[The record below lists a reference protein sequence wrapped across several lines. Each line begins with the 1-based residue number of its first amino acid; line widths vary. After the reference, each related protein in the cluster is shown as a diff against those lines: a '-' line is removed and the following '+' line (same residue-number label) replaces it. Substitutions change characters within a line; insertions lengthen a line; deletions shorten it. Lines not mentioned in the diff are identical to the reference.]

1 MDKTKIEWADSTW
14 NPITGCRHKC
24 PYCYARGIANR
35 FVSRKGCHLV
45 EPETYK
51 LGDDGSETYEINE
64 QPYYVDDE
72 TGKQFRCAYPHG
84 FVPTI
89 HRYRMGEYR
98 DKKRQRNIFVGSMS
112 DVFGEWVPDRWI
124 REVFN
129 ACEKAPQHNYL
140 FLTKNPRRYMELH
153 HYGELPLRDN
163 MWYGTT
169 VTDPDT
175 EYMGQDGHYEFHTFL
190 SVEPILADFGE
201 LSEKSY
207 IPEWII
213 VGAETGSRK
222 DKVIPRRE
230 WIENIVEQCRKYNIP
245 VFMKPSLT
253 DIWGEELIQEF
264 PKALFM
270 PDLFQSIDKNML
282 KSPVAYCKTHKGYL
296 STKQMKVHKCLQ
308 IGCTGLERLEHPYWE
323 ERQRKKDEA
332 KRKKKQQ

>member
-140 FLTKNPRRYMELH
+140 FLTKNP
-153 HYGELPLRDN
+153 
-163 MWYGTT
+163 
-169 VTDPDT
+169 
-175 EYMGQDGHYEFHTFL
+175 
-190 SVEPILADFGE
+190 
-201 LSEKSY
+201 K
-207 IPEWII
+207 
-213 VGAETGSRK
+213 
-222 DKVIPRRE
+222 
-230 WIENIVEQCRKYNIP
+230 
-245 VFMKPSLT
+245 
-253 DIWGEELIQEF
+253 DIWSCIITENYHSEIICG
-264 PKALFM
+264 
-270 PDLFQSIDKNML
+270 
-282 KSPVAYCKTHKGYL
+282 T
-296 STKQMKVHKCLQ
+296 
-308 IGCTGLERLEHPYWE
+308 
-323 ERQRKKDEA
+323 ERQSQIQIRRIWGRTDTMSSI
-332 KRKKKQQ
+332 RFCQ